1 MPKSGDL
8 DYEELTALLEERGKE
23 IIEKFGEAA
32 TLGVSNSDLLSILAD
47 VKAYWKDTY
56 RPALASLACEAV
68 GGQPKMSAGVSLMVT
83 LAAAGIGIH
92 DDIIDNSS
100 NKHFRMTIL
109 GLYNRDYAL
118 LAGDLLI
125 VKGLTTVQELL
136 SRNRQLDKLKDV
148 IETYQHFLI
157 EVCEAEFNEISCR
170 KNLDTELENYLG
182 ILWKST
188 ADTEACTRLGAII
201 GGGSQSE
208 IQALGEIGRRLGF
221 MSRLADDLKDSL
233 NIEGS
238 LPHRLEYESIPLPIL
253 FAAKSSKNKFSEIR
267 LVLEKSSI
275 DPSDVRKL
283 LECCFDTE
291 AFSYVHTIAKDNVIE
306 AKKQLRLLKRCRAR
320 TVLKLMIQKS
330 LVEVMSLPG

>member
-291 AFSYVHTIAKDNVIE
+291 AFSYVHAIAKDNVIE